1 MTTTITQTS
10 TTTTTFTLTHA
21 KHIAAKVATD
31 LMRFTRFYRNPSV
44 EEINN
49 YEIELTA
56 LLKGGYLDK
65 VIYGF
70 HRNGKWVEALMY
82 HAAPDGTLVG
92 DDDPGKIR
100 PGTDV
105 PGESFT
111 SHLWRN
117 ARWYALSDAEK
128 EAFYRDLPI
137 KRSPSAVMELE
148 SGYWSTGLSYSAGG
162 RGVTRSTIVR

>member
-1 MTTTITQTS
+1 MSYTTTLTD
-10 TTTTTFTLTHA
+10 TTTFTLTHA
-21 KHIAAKVATD
+21 KHIAAKVAAD
-31 LMRFTRFYRNPSV
+31 LMRFTRYYKNPTV
-44 EEINN
+44 QEIND
-49 YEIELTA
+49 YETELTA
-56 LLKGGYLDK
+56 LLKAGYLDK

-70 HRNGKWVEALMY
+70 YRNDKWVEALMY

-117 ARWYALSDAEK
+117 SRWFELSQVEK
-128 EAFYRDLPI
+128 EAFYANLPI
-137 KRSPSAVMELE
+137 KRSSSAVMELE
-148 SGYWSTGLSYSAGG
+148 SGRWSSDLNYSAGG
-162 RGVTRSTIVR
+162 RGITRSTIVR

>member
-1 MTTTITQTS
+1 MTTTLTQTYTS
-10 TTTTTFTLTHA
+10 TTTFTLTHA

-31 LMRFTRFYRNPSV
+31 LMRFTRFYKNPSIAD
-44 EEINN
+44 INN

-70 HRNGKWVEALMY
+70 YRNDKWVEALMY

-117 ARWYALSDAEK
+117 SRWYSLSDAEK

-137 KRSPSAVMELE
+137 KRSSSAAMELE
-148 SGYWSTGLSYSAGG
+148 SGYWATGLSYSAGG